1 MAADF
6 RRDGVRSSLVW
17 DVLRDVVS
25 ARVAE
30 TGRQALDIVD
40 VGGGT
45 GGLAVPFAALGHN
58 VTVVDPSP
66 DALAAAQRRAAEAGA
81 RLIAVQGEAASL
93 DSVVGAKAADLV
105 ICHNVLEYVEEPADA
120 MTAIAAVLRPSATVS
135 VLASN
140 AVAAVLHRALAGRFT
155 EARQLLESDGSR
167 RIAAAIHPAGPHRA
181 ARGSRAA
188 RGGGARPADLQRA
201 GARRAA
207 RRGRGRGRRDRGAA
221 RAGGGRRGHPAAAR
235 HRRAAAPARPPL
247 TIMADDTGC
256 HILHVDMDAFYA
268 SVEIRDRPELAGQP
282 VIVGGTSGRGVVL
295 SASYQARAFGVRSA
309 MPVGR
314 AQRMCPRAVFV
325 APRHRTYA
333 ATSKEVMAIFG
344 TVTPDVEPLALD
356 EAFLDVSGALRR
368 LGPPAVIARH
378 IRAEVARQQGITC
391 SVGVAP
397 TKFVAKIASARCK
410 PDGLLVVPRAGV
422 LDFLH
427 ALPVSALWGVGERTG
442 EVLARLGLR
451 TVGDIAHTPLAT
463 LQHELGAAQGSHLAA
478 LAWGRDERRVTPHV
492 PEKSIGAEETFATD
506 IDDPERIRRELLKL
520 SGRTAHSLRAGGYA
534 ARTVS
539 VKLRL
544 ASFKT
549 MTRSRTLAYPTDVAR
564 EIYATA
570 CALYESAGL
579 DEGARL
585 RLVGVRVSG
594 LVIAAA
600 ANAQLTFDDR
610 PVGWRE
616 AERAVDAIATRFGA
630 SAVRPAALVQDTNS
644 PAEGGF

>member
-1 MAADF
+1 MD
-6 RRDGVRSSLVW
+6 
-17 DVLRDVVS
+17 
-25 ARVAE
+25 
-30 TGRQALDIVD
+30 
-40 VGGGT
+40 
-45 GGLAVPFAALGHN
+45 
-58 VTVVDPSP
+58 
-66 DALAAAQRRAAEAGA
+66 AGA
-81 RLIAVQGEAASL
+81 DPE
-93 DSVVGAKAADLV
+93 
-105 ICHNVLEYVEEPADA
+105 
-120 MTAIAAVLRPSATVS
+120 RP
-135 VLASN
+135 
-140 AVAAVLHRALAGRFT
+140 G
-155 EARQLLESDGSR
+155 
-167 RIAAAIHPAGPHRA
+167 GPD
-181 ARGSRAA
+181 
-188 RGGGARPADLQRA
+188 P
-201 GARRAA
+201 
-207 RRGRGRGRRDRGAA
+207 
-221 RAGGGRRGHPAAAR
+221 
-235 HRRAAAPARPPL
+235 
-247 TIMADDTGC
+247 DDTGC

-282 VIVGGTSGRGVVL
+282 VIVGGASGRGVVL

-325 APRHRTYA
+325 APRHRMYA
-333 ATSKEVMAIFG
+333 AVSREVMAIFG

-368 LGPPAVIARH
+368 LGPPAAIARR
-378 IRAEVARQQGITC
+378 IRALVAAQQGITC

-422 LDFLH
+422 LGFLH
-427 ALPVSALWGVGERTG
+427 ALPASALWGVGERTG
-442 EVLARLGLR
+442 EALARLGLR
-451 TVGDIAHTPLAT
+451 TVADIAHAPLAT
-463 LQHELGAAQGSHLAA
+463 LQHELGVAQGSHLAA

-492 PEKSIGAEETFATD
+492 PEKSIGAEETFAAD

-549 MTRSRTLAYPTDVAR
+549 MTRSRTLPYPTDVAR

-579 DEGARL
+579 DHGAQL
-585 RLVGVRVSG
+585 RLVGVRLSG
-594 LVIAAA
+594 LVAASGA
-600 ANAQLTFDDR
+600 SAQLTFDDR

-616 AERAVDAIATRFGA
+616 AEQAVDQIASRFGA
-630 SAVRPAALVQDTNS
+630 SAVRPAALVQDPDRPGPPS
-644 PAEGGF
+644 